1 MTDNNFCADDTS
13 GLTLQRRGHHL
24 VMRGDGHT
32 LFTLHKP
39 LALLNSFTL
48 CREGNTLSYRIA
60 GGSPSR
66 LCELDSPVQA
76 QVALD
81 MTSNMLE
88 NMAQKQQ
95 RCFRRGLIIAA
106 AVGLYIAGLVT
117 ATLLQSSPDRQN
129 PPPEFVMHAAP
140 QSLPPAFPP
149 PVADAPPPQQQS
161 QQPLQQPLPPATHP
175 ALTPEQRLAA
185 QHALATNLK
194 NAAQKQL
201 FTVALSTGH
210 PRSLYVFADP
220 QCHNCRL
227 FEPALQALS
236 DSVNI
241 KIFPVT
247 LVGKDI
253 TAKSVVPVLCAPATT
268 RPVLWRNLFDAGA
281 GMLDLANPAPA
292 LPGCKVGEI
301 ALARNDK
308 AFALYH
314 LPGTPTV
321 IADDG
326 RPVPFVAMKSEAAL
340 SDFLNGGN

>member
-1 MTDNNFCADDTS
+1 MTDNNFCTDDTA
-13 GLTLQRRGHHL
+13 GLTLQRQGHHL

-39 LALLNSFTL
+39 LALLNGFTL
-48 CREGNTLSYRIA
+48 CREGNALCYRTY
-60 GGSPSR
+60 GDGPTR

-76 QVALD
+76 QAALD
-81 MTSNMLE
+81 MTSTMLE
-88 NMAQKQQ
+88 SLAQKRQQ
-95 RCFRRGLIIAA
+95 TFRRGLMIAA
-106 AVGLYIAGLVT
+106 AIGLYIAGLAT

-129 PPPEFVMHAAP
+129 PPPEFVMHAAT

-161 QQPLQQPLPPATHP
+161 QQPLQQSLPPATHP
-175 ALTPEQRLAA
+175 VLTPEQRQAA

-210 PRSLYVFADP
+210 ARTLYVFADP

-241 KIFPVT
+241 EIFPVT

-268 RPVLWRNLFDAGA
+268 RPVLWRNLFDDGA
-281 GMLDLANPAPA
+281 GMLDLAHPAPA
-292 LPGCKVGEI
+292 LPDCKAGEI
-301 ALARNDK
+301 ALMRNDR

-326 RPVPFVAMKSEAAL
+326 RPVPFVAMKNEIAL
-340 SDFLNGGN
+340 SDFLNRGN

>member
-1 MTDNNFCADDTS
+1 MTKNTFYADDTA

-24 VMRGDGHT
+24 VMRSDGHT

-39 LALLNSFTL
+39 LASPYSFTL
-48 CREGNTLSYRIA
+48 HREGNTLCYSTFGIESA
-60 GGSPSR
+60 R

-76 QVALD
+76 QAALD
-81 MTSNMLE
+81 MTSDRLE
-88 NMAQKQQ
+88 DMAQE
-95 RCFRRGLIIAA
+95 RHRTFRHGLIIAA
-106 AVGLYIAGLVT
+106 ALGLYIAGLVT
-117 ATLLQSSPDRQN
+117 ATLLNSAPVGRDS
-129 PPPEFVMHAAP
+129 PPEYVMRTAP
-140 QSLPPAFPP
+140 VNLPPAFPP
-149 PVADAPPPQQQS
+149 PVAEAAPPQ
-161 QQPLQQPLPPATHP
+161 LQQLSPPPAHP
-175 ALTPEQRLAA
+175 AVHPGLSPAQRQEA
-185 QHALATNLK
+185 QDALATNLK

-201 FTVALSTGH
+201 FTVSLSTGH
-210 PRSLYVFADP
+210 PRTLYVFADP

-241 KIFPVT
+241 EIFPVT

-253 TAKSVVPVLCAPATT
+253 TVKSVAPVLCAPATT

-281 GMLDLANPAPA
+281 GMLDLAHPAPA
-292 LPGCKVGEI
+292 LPDCKVGEI

-326 RPVPFVAMKSEAAL
+326 RPVPFVAMKNEAAL

>member
-1 MTDNNFCADDTS
+1 MTDNNFCTDDTA

-39 LALLNSFTL
+39 LALLNGFTL
-48 CREGNTLSYRIA
+48 CREGNALWYRTY
-60 GGSPSR
+60 GDGSTR

-95 RCFRRGLIIAA
+95 RFFRRGLIIAA
-106 AVGLYIAGLVT
+106 AVGLYIAGLAT
-117 ATLLQSSPDRQN
+117 ATLQQSSPDRQN
-129 PPPEFVMHAAP
+129 PPPEFVMHTAP

-149 PVADAPPPQQQS
+149 PVAEAPQPHSQPS
-161 QQPLQQPLPPATHP
+161 QQPVPPATHP
-175 ALTPEQRLAA
+175 VLSPEQRREA
-185 QHALATNLK
+185 QHALATNLR

-241 KIFPVT
+241 EIFPVT

-268 RPVLWRNLFDAGA
+268 RPVLWRNLFDDGA

-292 LPGCKVGEI
+292 LPGCKVGDI

-326 RPVPFVAMKSEAAL
+326 RPVPFVTMKSEAAL